1 MILKQFPQVIPA
13 VLFAAALLW
22 APPASFAQDAGVSS
36 AEIDYA
42 VGLVKPSLVRI
53 HVVETYYREGRELK
67 YEASGSGAVITA
79 EGHVITNHH
88 VAGHA
93 KLIKCT
99 FPDKEEISAELV
111 GTDPLTDIAILKL
124 TPETPREFAVARFG
138 DSDTVRVGQAVL
150 AMGSPQALSQS
161 VTLGI
166 ISNTEMILPSWMS
179 EGGGLE
185 LDGENV
191 GALVR
196 WLAHDAAIYGGNSG
210 GPLVNL
216 AGEIVG
222 INEISLGLSGAI
234 PGNLAKQVAETLIAH
249 GRVDRAWLGLDVQ
262 PLLKHAGEDEG
273 VLVSGVV
280 KDSPADAAGILS
292 GDILL
297 SVGETPVNV
306 KFDEQLPDYNLLI
319 TQLPIGEPV
328 SMRLRRG
335 GAEMEVT
342 ATPKLREPQE
352 PEEFELKQWGITV
365 RDLSE
370 MMAKELKRPDAK
382 GVLITSVRPGGP
394 VGSAKPTLN
403 EGDVITGAGELEVA
417 SVAELIEATHT
428 LTKDATG
435 PTSVLTRFERKTGA
449 FVTVVNVGVE
459 EITDPGLEVKKAWLP
474 VETQVITRD
483 IAKLL
488 GDEAM
493 TGFRV
498 TRVFEE
504 STAEAAG
511 IEVGDLILGLDG
523 ENLTASAPEHYEELE
538 ALVRQYRAGSS
549 VSLQMRRGG
558 EDRTVEVE
566 LVRAP
571 PVEREMK
578 KYRDDD
584 FEFTA
589 RDITFFDKSS
599 EKWAQSQKGV
609 IVHQVNPGGWA
620 ALGGLAN
627 GDLIVQVGDSVVAD
641 VVEIGAAMDGVRERK
656 EKAVVF
662 KVMRGIHTR
671 YIEIEPKWSPTDTQK
686 GSA

>member
-1 MILKQFPQVIPA
+1 
-13 VLFAAALLW
+13 
-22 APPASFAQDAGVSS
+22 
-36 AEIDYA
+36 
-42 VGLVKPSLVRI
+42 
-53 HVVETYYREGRELK
+53 
-67 YEASGSGAVITA
+67 
-79 EGHVITNHH
+79 
-88 VAGHA
+88 
-93 KLIKCT
+93 
-99 FPDKEEISAELV
+99 
-111 GTDPLTDIAILKL
+111 
-124 TPETPREFAVARFG
+124 
-138 DSDTVRVGQAVL
+138 
-150 AMGSPQALSQS
+150 
-161 VTLGI
+161 
-166 ISNTEMILPSWMS
+166 
-179 EGGGLE
+179 
-185 LDGENV
+185 
-191 GALVR
+191 
-196 WLAHDAAIYGGNSG
+196 
-210 GPLVNL
+210 
-216 AGEIVG
+216 
-222 INEISLGLSGAI
+222 
-234 PGNLAKQVAETLIAH
+234 
-249 GRVDRAWLGLDVQ
+249 
-262 PLLKHAGEDEG
+262 
-273 VLVSGVV
+273 
-280 KDSPADAAGILS
+280 
-292 GDILL
+292 
-297 SVGETPVNV
+297 
-306 KFDEQLPDYNLLI
+306 
-319 TQLPIGEPV
+319 
-328 SMRLRRG
+328 
-335 GAEMEVT
+335 
-342 ATPKLREPQE
+342 
-352 PEEFELKQWGITV
+352 
-365 RDLSE
+365 

-394 VGSAKPTLN
+394 VGSAKPTLD